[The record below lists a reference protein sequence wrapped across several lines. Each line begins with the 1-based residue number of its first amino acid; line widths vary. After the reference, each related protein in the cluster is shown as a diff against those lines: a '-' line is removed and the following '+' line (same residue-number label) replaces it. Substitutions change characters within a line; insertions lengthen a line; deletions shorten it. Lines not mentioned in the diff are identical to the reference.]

1 MNANLQAT
9 KLTYA
14 GVFLISLATLMQ
26 EVLLTRIFSVTMW
39 YHFAFMAISLAMFG
53 MTVGALSV
61 YLHPEDYAGIPA
73 KRQIA
78 LSALCFAVCAVVSM
92 FVHLSVPFNPGRT
105 LAGAWSLVFT
115 YVLMS
120 SSFFFSG
127 LCISAALATFSR
139 QVGKLYA
146 ADLTGAAL
154 GCILLI
160 YALRITDAPTTIFVV
175 AFFGSVGAVLFAMDG
190 SFAHLRRWAVGLGVL
205 FLVLVIGNT
214 VLVSRQNPLLR
225 LRWAKGVWEALPLY
239 EKWNSYSR
247 IAVHG
252 VPDRLMSP
260 VSEGISATYHVERG
274 VKLLDLT
281 IDANAQTAL
290 TSFDGDWSALAYLK
304 YDVKNL
310 AHYIRPD
317 AKVLIIGAG
326 GGRDVLSA
334 LLFGQKSV
342 RAVEISQDIIDTVN
356 SEFGEY
362 TGHLDRY
369 PGVTFVNDEARSYIA
384 RTDERFDILEASFI
398 DTWAATAAGAYTLTE
413 NSLYTVE
420 AWKLFLSRLTPS
432 GVISFSRW
440 YYQSLPGEAYRLTS
454 LAAEALR
461 QRGVVNPR
469 EHIVL
474 VRNLR
479 EGLQQTTAG
488 AATMLVSKTP
498 FAPQDLDR
506 IEEVARAMKF
516 DLVLSPRSA
525 LDPVFRTLASGS
537 DLDHAARLLP
547 LNLSPPTD
555 DCPFFFNFV
564 PLRNAFDS
572 KLWEEGGSPRFNLQA
587 VFILV
592 VLLVVVLVLTLLCI
606 LVPLLQKTRKHPL
619 RGGMWHLL
627 FFAAIGFGFLL
638 IEISQM
644 QRLIIFLGHPTYAL
658 SVVLFVLLVSSGLG
672 SYSTQGID
680 LPAATSSAFVR
691 LIFLLGVLAAFGM
704 LTPRVIAAFASST
717 TPQRILVAMGILF
730 PMGVVM
736 GMAFPLGFKSAANV
750 SNALTPWLWGI
761 NGATSVCASVLALVI
776 ATNAGISASFWTGLA
791 CYAAACGSFF
801 VAARG
806 EKTKLRL
813 SVIASYEKDQVTRV
827 ADRGSS

>member
-1 MNANLQAT
+1 MHVDLQAT

-61 YLHPEDYAGIPA
+61 YLHPEDYVGIRA
-73 KRQIA
+73 RRQIA
-78 LSALCFAVCAVVSM
+78 LSSLYFGVCAVVSM
-92 FVHLSVPFNPGRT
+92 FVHLSVPLNPDRS
-105 LAGAWSLVFT
+105 LAGAGSLVFT

-127 LCISAALATFSR
+127 LCISAALTTFSR
-139 QVGKLYA
+139 QVSKLYA

-154 GCILLI
+154 GCVLLI
-160 YALRITDAPTTIFVV
+160 YTLRITDAPTAIFVV
-175 AFFGSVGAVLFAMDG
+175 AFFGSVGAGLFAMDG
-190 SFAHLRRWAVGLGVL
+190 NFPHLRRWAVGLSAL

-214 VLVSRQNPLLR
+214 ILVSRQTPLLR
-225 LRWAKGVWEALPLY
+225 LRWAKGVWEVPPLY

-252 VPDRLMSP
+252 VLGRLMSP

-290 TSFDGDWSALAYLK
+290 TNLEGDWSALAYLK

-310 AHYIRPD
+310 VHYIRPNS
-317 AKVLIIGAG
+317 KVLIIGAG

-334 LLFGQKSV
+334 LLFEQKSV
-342 RAVEISQDIIDTVN
+342 RAVEINENIIDTVN
-356 SEFGEY
+356 RRFGEY

-413 NSLYTVE
+413 NSLYTVQ
-420 AWKLFLSRLTPS
+420 AWKLFLNRLTPT

-461 QRGVVNPR
+461 QQGVANPR

-488 AATMLVSKTP
+488 AATMLVSRVP
-498 FAPQDLDR
+498 FSAEDLDR
-506 IEEVARAMKF
+506 IEEVARAMNF
-516 DLVLSPRSA
+516 DIALSPRSA
-525 LDPVFRTLASGS
+525 LDPVFATLASGS
-537 DLDHAARLLP
+537 DLGHTGRHLP

-555 DCPFFFNFV
+555 DWPFFFNFV
-564 PLRNAFDS
+564 PFRKAFDS
-572 KLWEEGGSPRFNLQA
+572 KLWEEGGSPSFNLQA
-587 VFILV
+587 VFVLF

-606 LVPLLQKTRKHPL
+606 LVPLLRKTRKDSL
-619 RGGMWHLL
+619 RGGTWHLL

-644 QRLIIFLGHPTYAL
+644 QRLIIFLGHPNYAL

-680 LPAATSSAFVR
+680 IAAGTSSAFVR
-691 LIFLLGVLAAFGM
+691 LVLLLGVLAAFGM
-704 LTPRVIAAFASST
+704 LTPRAIEAFGAST
-717 TPQRILVAMGILF
+717 TPHRILVAMGILF

-736 GMAFPLGFKSAANV
+736 GMAFPLGFKLAANF

-761 NGATSVCASVLALVI
+761 NGATSVCASIFALVI
-776 ATNAGISASFWTGLA
+776 AMNAGISASFWTGFA
-791 CYAAACGSFF
+791 CYAAACGAFF
-801 VAARG
+801 LAARG
-806 EKTKLRL
+806 EKTKLL
-813 SVIASYEKDQVTRV
+813 
-827 ADRGSS
+827 

>member
-14 GVFLISLATLMQ
+14 GVFLVTLATLMQ

-39 YHFAFMAISLAMFG
+39 YHFSFMAISLAMFG

-61 YLHPEDYAGIPA
+61 YLHPEDYAGVRA
-73 KRQIA
+73 ERQIT
-78 LSALCFAVCAVVSM
+78 LSSLYFAVCAVVST
-92 FVHLSVPFNPGRT
+92 FVHLSVPFNPDRS

-115 YVLMS
+115 YFLMS

-127 LCISAALATFSR
+127 LCICAALTTFSR
-139 QVGKLYA
+139 QVSKLYA
-146 ADLTGAAL
+146 ADLAGAAL

-160 YALRITDAPTTIFVV
+160 YTLRFTDAPTAVFVV
-175 AFFGSVGAVLFAMDG
+175 AFFGSVGAVLFAIDG
-190 SFAHLRRWAVGLGVL
+190 NFPDLRRWAVGLSVL

-214 VLVSRQNPLLR
+214 ILVSRQKPLLR
-225 LRWAKGVWEALPLY
+225 LRWAKGTWEVPPLY

-252 VPDRLMSP
+252 VLGRPMSP
-260 VSEGISATYHVERG
+260 VTEGISATYHVERG
-274 VKLLDLT
+274 VQLLDLT

-290 TSFDGDWSALAYLK
+290 TSFEGDWVALAYLK

-310 AHYIRPD
+310 VHYIRPNS
-317 AKVLIIGAG
+317 KTLIIGAG

-342 RAVEISQDIIDTVN
+342 RAVEINQNIIDTVN
-356 SEFGEY
+356 GPFGDY

-384 RTDERFDILEASFI
+384 RTEERFDILEASFI

-413 NSLYTVE
+413 NSLYTLE
-420 AWKLFLSRLTPS
+420 AWKLFLNRLTPT

-461 QRGVVNPR
+461 QEGVANPR

-479 EGLQQTTAG
+479 DGPKQTTAG
-488 AATMLVSKTP
+488 AATMLVSRAP
-498 FAPQDLDR
+498 FPAQDLDR
-506 IEEVARAMKF
+506 IEEVARDMKF
-516 DLVLSPRSA
+516 DIVLSPRFA
-525 LDPVFRTLASGS
+525 LDPVFATLASGS
-537 DLDHAARLLP
+537 DLSHGARLLP

-564 PLRNAFDS
+564 PFRKAFDS
-572 KLWEEGGSPRFNLQA
+572 RLWEEGGSPSFNLQA
-587 VFILV
+587 VFVLV
-592 VLLVVVLVLTLLCI
+592 VLLVFVLVLTLLCI
-606 LVPLLQKTRKHPL
+606 LVPLLKKTRKDTL

-672 SYSTQGID
+672 SYSTQRID
-680 LPAATSSAFVR
+680 LPAGTSSAFVR
-691 LIFLLGVLAAFGM
+691 LLLLLGVLAAFGM
-704 LTPRVIAAFASST
+704 LTPRAIAAFGAST

-736 GMAFPLGFKSAANV
+736 GMAFPLGFKSAANT

-761 NGATSVCASVLALVI
+761 NGATSVCGSVLGLVSAL
-776 ATNAGISASFWTGLA
+776 NAGISATFWSGFA
-791 CYAAACGSFF
+791 CYAAACSAFLL
-801 VAARG
+801 ATRA
-806 EKTKLRL
+806 EKTK
-813 SVIASYEKDQVTRV
+813 TRWS
-827 ADRGSS
+827 AIGH

>member
-14 GVFLISLATLMQ
+14 GVFLVTLATLMQ
-26 EVLLTRIFSVTMW
+26 EILLTRIFSVTMW

-61 YLHPEDYAGIPA
+61 YLHPEDYAGVHA
-73 KRQIA
+73 KHQIA
-78 LSALCFAVCAVVSM
+78 LGSLYFAVCAVVSM
-92 FVHLSVPFNPGRT
+92 FVHLSVPLHPDRS

-115 YVLMS
+115 YLLMS

-127 LCISAALATFSR
+127 LCISAALTTFSR
-139 QVGKLYA
+139 QVSKLYA

-160 YALRITDAPTTIFVV
+160 YTLRITDAPTAIFVV
-175 AFFGSVGAVLFAMDG
+175 AFFGSLGAVLFAFDG
-190 SFAHLRRWAVGLGVL
+190 NFPQLRRWAVGLSTL
-205 FLVLVIGNT
+205 FLVFVIGNT
-214 VLVSRQNPLLR
+214 ILVSRQEPLLR
-225 LRWAKGVWEALPLY
+225 LRWAKGTWEAPPLY

-252 VPDRLMSP
+252 VPGRPMSP
-260 VSEGISATYHVERG
+260 VSEGISTTFHVERG

-290 TSFDGDWSALAYLK
+290 TGFEGDWSALAYLK

-310 AHYIRPD
+310 VHYIRENS
-317 AKVLIIGAG
+317 KVVIIGAG

-342 RAVEISQDIIDTVN
+342 RAVEINQNIIDTVN
-356 SEFGEY
+356 RRFGDY

-369 PGVTFVNDEARSYIA
+369 PGVTFVDDEARSYIA

-413 NSLYTVE
+413 SSLYTVE
-420 AWKLFLSRLTPS
+420 AWKLFLNRLTPT

-461 QRGVVNPR
+461 QQGVVNPR

-479 EGLQQTTAG
+479 DPLKQTTAG
-488 AATMLVSKTP
+488 AATMLVSRAP
-498 FAPQDLDR
+498 FSPQDLDR
-506 IEEVARAMKF
+506 IEGVARAMQF
-516 DLVLSPRSA
+516 DIVLSPRFA
-525 LDPVFRTLASGS
+525 LDPVFAALASGS
-537 DLDHAARLLP
+537 DLSHAARLLP

-564 PLRNAFDS
+564 PFRKAFDS
-572 KLWEEGGSPRFNLQA
+572 KLWEEGGSPSFNLQA
-587 VFILV
+587 VFVLV

-606 LVPLLQKTRKHPL
+606 LVPLLKKTQKEAL

-672 SYSTQGID
+672 SYSTQRIE
-680 LPAATSSAFVR
+680 LPAGTSSAFVR
-691 LIFLLGVLAAFGM
+691 LLLLLGVLAAFGM
-704 LTPRVIAAFASST
+704 LTPRAITVFAAST
-717 TPQRILVAMGILF
+717 TPQRILVATGILF

-736 GMAFPLGFKSAANV
+736 GMPFPLGFKLAANM
-750 SNALTPWLWGI
+750 SNALTPWLWGM
-761 NGATSVCASVLALVI
+761 NGATSVCASVLGLVI
-776 ATNAGISASFWTGLA
+776 ALNAGISASFWTGFT
-791 CYAAACGSFF
+791 CYAAACCAFF
-801 VAARG
+801 LAIRREKRELRG
-806 EKTKLRL
+806 
-813 SVIASYEKDQVTRV
+813 SVI
-827 ADRGSS
+827 GL

>member
-1 MNANLQAT
+1 MNADLQAT
-9 KLTYA
+9 KLTYV
-14 GVFLISLATLMQ
+14 GVFLVTLATLMQ

-53 MTVGALSV
+53 MTAGALSV
-61 YLHPEDYAGIPA
+61 YLHPEDYMGIRA
-73 KRQIA
+73 RRQIT
-78 LSALCFAVCAVVSM
+78 LSSLYFAVCAVVSM
-92 FVHLSVPFNPGRT
+92 LVHLSIPLNPGRS
-105 LAGAWSLVFT
+105 LAGAWSVLFT

-127 LCISAALATFSR
+127 LCISAALTTFSR
-139 QVGKLYA
+139 QVSKLYA

-154 GCILLI
+154 GCILLV
-160 YALRITDAPTTIFVV
+160 YSLRITDGPTTIFVV
-175 AFFGSVGAVLFAMDG
+175 AFFGSLGAVLFAMDG
-190 SFAHLRRWAVGLGVL
+190 NFPHLRRWAAGLSVL

-214 VLVSRQNPLLR
+214 ILVRQQRPLLR
-225 LRWAKGVWEALPLY
+225 LRWVKGVREAAPLY

-252 VPDRLMSP
+252 VPDRPMSP
-260 VSEGISATYHVERG
+260 VSEGISATYHVQRG

-290 TSFDGDWSALAYLK
+290 TGFEGDWSRLAYLR

-342 RAVEISQDIIDTVN
+342 RAVEINQEIIDTAN
-356 SEFGEY
+356 REFGEY

-384 RTDERFDILEASFI
+384 RTEERFDILEGSFI

-420 AWKLFLSRLTPS
+420 AWRLFLSRLTPS

-461 QRGVVNPR
+461 QQGVANPR

-479 EGLQQTTAG
+479 EGLQQAAAG
-488 AATMLVSKTP
+488 AATMLVSRAP
-498 FAPQDLDR
+498 FSADDLDR
-506 IEEVARAMKF
+506 VEEVARTMKF
-516 DLVLSPRSA
+516 DIVLSPRFA

-537 DLDHAARLLP
+537 DLGRTARLLP

-564 PLRNAFDS
+564 PLRNAFDP
-572 KLWEEGGSPRFNLQA
+572 KLWEAGGSPSFNLQA
-587 VFILV
+587 VFVLV
-592 VLLVVVLVLTLLCI
+592 VLLVVVVVLTLLCI
-606 LVPLLQKTRKHPL
+606 LVPLLQKTEKDAR

-672 SYSTQGID
+672 SYSTQRID
-680 LPAATSSAFVR
+680 LAAGRSSAFVR
-691 LIFLLGVLAAFGM
+691 LALLLGVLAAFGT
-704 LTPRVIAAFASST
+704 LTPRAIAAFAAST
-717 TPQRILVAMGILF
+717 TPHRVLVAVGILF
-730 PMGVVM
+730 PMGLVM
-736 GMAFPLGFKSAANV
+736 GMAFPLGLKLAA
-750 SNALTPWLWGI
+750 SISSGLMPWLWGI
-761 NGATSVCASVLALVI
+761 NGATSVCGSVFALVLAL
-776 ATNAGISASFWTGLA
+776 NAGISASFWAGVA
-791 CYAAACGSFF
+791 CYATACGSFF

-806 EKTKLRL
+806 GKTKFRL
-813 SVIASYEKDQVTRV
+813 PS
-827 ADRGSS
+827 

>member
-1 MNANLQAT
+1 MSANLRAT
-9 KLTYA
+9 KFTYA
-14 GVFLISLATLMQ
+14 GVFLIALSTLML

-61 YLHPEDYAGIPA
+61 YLHPKDYAGIRA

-78 LSALCFAVCAVVSM
+78 LSALYFAVSAVVSM
-92 FVHLSVPFNPGRT
+92 FVHLSIPLNPDWS

-127 LCISAALATFSR
+127 LCISAVLTTFSR
-139 QVGKLYA
+139 QVSKLYA

-160 YALRITDAPTTIFVV
+160 CTLRIADAPTAVFVV
-175 AFFGSVGAVLFAMDG
+175 ALFGSVGAVLFAMDG
-190 SFAHLRRWAVGLGVL
+190 NFSQLRRWAGGLTTL

-214 VLVSRQNPLLR
+214 ILVSRQIPLLR
-225 LRWAKGVWEALPLY
+225 LRWAKGVWEVAPLY
-239 EKWNSYSR
+239 EKWNSYSH
-247 IAVHG
+247 IAVYG
-252 VPDRLMSP
+252 APGRTKSP
-260 VSEGISATYHVERG
+260 VTEGTSAAYYVGSR
-274 VKLLDLT
+274 VRILDLF

-290 TSFDGDWSALAYLK
+290 TSFDGDWSVLAYLK

-310 AHYIRPD
+310 AHYIRPH

-342 RAVEISQDIIDTVN
+342 RAVEINQDIIDTVN
-356 SEFGEY
+356 SKFGEY

-384 RTDERFDILEASFI
+384 RTDERFDILQASFI

-420 AWKLFLSRLTPS
+420 AWKLFLDRLTPT

-461 QRGVVNPR
+461 QHGVPNPR

-474 VRNLR
+474 VLNLR

-488 AATMLVSKTP
+488 AATMLVSRAP
-498 FAPQDLDR
+498 FSHDDLDR

-516 DLVLSPRSA
+516 DIVLSPRSA

-537 DLDHAARLLP
+537 DLGHATRLLP

-555 DCPFFFNFV
+555 DWPFFFNFV
-564 PLRNAFDS
+564 TFRKAFDS
-572 KLWEEGGSPRFNLQA
+572 KLWEEGGSPGFNLQA
-587 VFILV
+587 VSVPI
-592 VLLVVVLVLTLLCI
+592 VLLVVVAVLTLLCI
-606 LVPLLQKTRKHPL
+606 LVPLLQKMRKDSL

-680 LPAATSSAFVR
+680 LPRGTSSAFVR
-691 LIFLLGVLAAFGM
+691 LVLLLGVLAAFGT
-704 LTPRVIAAFASST
+704 LTPQAIAAFASST

-730 PMGVVM
+730 PMGMVM
-736 GMAFPLGFKSAANV
+736 GMAFPLGLKLAASV
-750 SNALTPWLWGI
+750 SSTLTPWLWGI

-776 ATNAGISASFWTGLA
+776 SMNAGISASFWTGLA
-791 CYAAACGSFF
+791 CYAAACGAFLL
-801 VAARG
+801 AARG
-806 EKTKLRL
+806 ERTKLR
-813 SVIASYEKDQVTRV
+813 Q
-827 ADRGSS
+827 